1 MTYGDVRLSCWP
13 QRFGKSRPR
22 CNCSVLIP
30 ESCKEVAFGHGF
42 HLCFCWLQNPEDA
55 MLSNV
60 TFSLQSRQVPGAAW
74 RLLCRG
80 WRALGTRTAAAA
92 RRGLPSRRGG
102 FHGGPSSGL
111 CRRHNR
117 ACGWGCLM
125 GEGSLEYNILI
136 TRTHCLHAEPSLVR
150 TAKHVIIYFL
160 SFLTGSPSGC
170 LGLVPTKYWL
180 SNQMEGTDPTG
191 HKTGPQG
198 TSKSP
203 LHAGAV

>member
-1 MTYGDVRLSCWP
+1 M
-13 QRFGKSRPR
+13 
-22 CNCSVLIP
+22 
-30 ESCKEVAFGHGF
+30 E
-42 HLCFCWLQNPEDA
+42 
-55 MLSNV
+55 
-60 TFSLQSRQVPGAAW
+60 
-74 RLLCRG
+74 
-80 WRALGTRTAAAA
+80 
-92 RRGLPSRRGG
+92 
-102 FHGGPSSGL
+102 
-111 CRRHNR
+111 
-117 ACGWGCLM
+117 
-125 GEGSLEYNILI
+125 EGSLEYNILI